1 MEQRAITQRGK
12 LTEIDVRPVFTSV
25 TENSTWIIASSDI
38 KPEFYRVISIVES
51 DDGSYTITA
60 SDYNP
65 SKFEHI
71 ENGNEL
77 IEYDT
82 TNNTLDTG
90 VKNVVIT
97 DEIYRGLGEV
107 SKPKL
112 L

>member
-1 MEQRAITQRGK
+1 
-12 LTEIDVRPVFTSV
+12 VFTSV

-97 DEIYRGLGEV
+97 DEIYRGL
-107 SKPKL
+107 
-112 L
+112 